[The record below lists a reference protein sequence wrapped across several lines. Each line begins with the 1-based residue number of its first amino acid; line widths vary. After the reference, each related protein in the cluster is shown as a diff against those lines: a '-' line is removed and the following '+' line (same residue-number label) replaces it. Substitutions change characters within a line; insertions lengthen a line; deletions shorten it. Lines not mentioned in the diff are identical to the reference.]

1 MAGGDSKIVWK
12 RGTKIMATWKTMSS
26 QAGVHGL
33 YLFDKGLLLVAIFSP
48 GNVKSRPGEFADLVV
63 SGLSTGFKNYYKQCF
78 F

>member
-1 MAGGDSKIVWK
+1 
-12 RGTKIMATWKTMSS
+12 MSS

-48 GNVKSRPGEFADLVV
+48 GNVKSRPGELPDLVL
-63 SGLSTGFKNYYKQCF
+63 SGLSTGFKNYHKQCF